1 MLLFEYYLP
10 VGSDNVGVVLPKQKR
25 APKRGVDTK
34 WCILLFAQPKI
45 ISMEI
50 PDSPSV
56 HQMMESV
63 IGCKWSLTVID
74 LVRRGVHRQGA
85 MEHAIDGLSAKVL
98 NERLVKLVRF
108 GILEKTS
115 FAEVPPRVEYHMT
128 PFGREFSALL
138 DQVDLLEKYISTH
151 R

>member
-1 MLLFEYYLP
+1 M
-10 VGSDNVGVVLPKQKR
+10 V
-25 APKRGVDTK
+25 
-34 WCILLFAQPKI
+34 
-45 ISMEI
+45 
-50 PDSPSV
+50 
-56 HQMMESV
+56 ESV

-74 LVRRGVHRQGA
+74 LVRRGVHRPGA

-108 GILEKTS
+108 GILEKTR

-138 DQVDLLEKYISTH
+138 DQVDLLEKHIST
-151 R
+151 RR